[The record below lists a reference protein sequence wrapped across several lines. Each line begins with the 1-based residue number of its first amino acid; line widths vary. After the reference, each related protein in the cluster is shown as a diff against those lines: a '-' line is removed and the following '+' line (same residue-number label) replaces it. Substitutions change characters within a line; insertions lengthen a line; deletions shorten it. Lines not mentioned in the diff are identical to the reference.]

1 MIYFSYAGP
10 IIASIAIN
18 GIWAAIGVVCVY
30 LYLNKEKL
38 RKYKLIKTITRPLH
52 KIIKKIALKRINK
65 KNQGKQSEN

>member
-1 MIYFSYAGP
+1 
-10 IIASIAIN
+10 
-18 GIWAAIGVVCVY
+18 
-30 LYLNKEKL
+30 YLNKEKL